1 MSFSSSQWGYTGI
14 PEQQNRTACRSRAGA
29 AGVGGSPEQP
39 CLRAGPCASPLPGST
54 ELQMATWVY
63 GVGVAPWGSILE
75 PQPAWIWS
83 GWRDAHL
90 TDGKAPGSG
99 VCSPCS
105 VPPPDVCCAASCRLH
120 LELPRLSG
128 WTLGSPWHEFIS
140 SFGGNNFCV
149 WTHTALNLSETC
161 PPARAHAGVW

>member
-1 MSFSSSQWGYTGI
+1 
-14 PEQQNRTACRSRAGA
+14 
-29 AGVGGSPEQP
+29 
-39 CLRAGPCASPLPGST
+39 
-54 ELQMATWVY
+54 MATWVY

-75 PQPAWIWS
+75 PQPAWVWS

-105 VPPPDVCCAASCRLH
+105 VPPPDVCCAASCHLH

-149 WTHTALNLSETC
+149 WTHTALNLTLK
-161 PPARAHAGVW
+161 PARLHVLMLGCGDLGIPSAPELHRSGVPRGWQTWFDHFRCVVGDTCMVFLISCCLNITHDLVP